1 MLAPLIAIAIF
12 IVIFAVATARDIHL
26 GILMFPAACL
36 AGVTLAGMPL
46 RDVIGGFPVGI
57 LVLLA
62 GVTYFF
68 GIAHVNGTT
77 DRVVRALLAR
87 IGKRPMLLPFVFF
100 ALSAAVAAMGSP
112 QGGFVLAPIGMP
124 VARRSGVHSAVMA
137 VAISSG
143 ISAGGFAPT
152 SLFGIV
158 SYQISRRAGID
169 VTPLTLLTVSVIVN
183 LLLVVA
189 ALAIFGRGEAG
200 APGPDSGVALDD
212 PDASPASGLSPVH
225 VLTLACMAGL
235 VLSVVA
241 CALAGL
247 EPDVGVI
254 SFVFGALLTLIAP
267 AIGGPAFQRIDW
279 STAFAVG
286 GIVTFVG
293 VLQKLGSVDLL
304 GHGAMTIGAPL
315 LAATVVCMIAGLAS
329 AFASTTGILAALVP
343 LAVPLAQS
351 GAVPGW
357 ALICALGVCASIV
370 DISPFSTTGATLIA
384 SAAEG
389 DRPRLRQL
397 LLRWGLSMIVAGPIV
412 LVPLLAMAGWW

>member
-1 MLAPLIAIAIF
+1 MLAPVIAIAIF

-137 VAISSG
+137 VAINSG

-158 SYQISRRAGID
+158 SYQISRRAGIG
-169 VTPLTLLTVSVIVN
+169 VTPLTLLTVSVVVN

-200 APGPDSGVALDD
+200 GPDAGVALDN
-212 PDASPASGLSPVH
+212 PDASSASGLSPVH

-235 VLSVVA
+235 VLSVIA

-254 SFVFGALLTLIAP
+254 AFVFGALLTLIAP

-304 GHGAMTIGAPL
+304 GHGAMTIGTPL

-397 LLRWGLSMIVAGPIV
+397 LLRWGLSMIVGGPIV

>member
-12 IVIFAVATARDIHL
+12 IVIFAVSTIRNIHL

-36 AGVTLAGMPL
+36 AGLALARMPL

-87 IGKRPMLLPFVFF
+87 IGKRPLLLPFVFF
-100 ALSAAVAAMGSP
+100 ALSAAVAPMGSP

-169 VTPLTLLTVSVIVN
+169 VTPLTLLTVSAVVN

-200 APGPDSGVALDD
+200 APGPESRVALDD
-212 PDASPASGLSPVH
+212 SDASPASGLSPVH

-235 VLSVVA
+235 VLSVIA

-254 SFVFGALLTLIAP
+254 AFVFGALLTLIVP

-304 GHGAMTIGAPL
+304 GHGAMTIGTPL

-384 SAAEG
+384 SAAEE

-412 LVPLLAMAGWW
+412 LVPLLAMAGGW

>member
-1 MLAPLIAIAIF
+1 MLAPVIAIAIF

-137 VAISSG
+137 IAINSG

-158 SYQISRRAGID
+158 SYQISRRAGIG
-169 VTPLTLLTVSVIVN
+169 VTPLTLLTVSVVVN

-200 APGPDSGVALDD
+200 GPDAGVALDN
-212 PDASPASGLSPVH
+212 PDASSASGLSSVH

-235 VLSVVA
+235 VLSVIA

-254 SFVFGALLTLIAP
+254 AFVFGALLTLVAP

-304 GHGAMTIGAPL
+304 GHGAMTIGTPL

>member
-1 MLAPLIAIAIF
+1 
-12 IVIFAVATARDIHL
+12 
-26 GILMFPAACL
+26 
-36 AGVTLAGMPL
+36 
-46 RDVIGGFPVGI
+46 
-57 LVLLA
+57 
-62 GVTYFF
+62 
-68 GIAHVNGTT
+68 
-77 DRVVRALLAR
+77 
-87 IGKRPMLLPFVFF
+87 
-100 ALSAAVAAMGSP
+100 
-112 QGGFVLAPIGMP
+112 
-124 VARRSGVHSAVMA
+124 MA
-137 VAISSG
+137 VAINSG

-158 SYQISRRAGID
+158 SYQISRRAGIG
-169 VTPLTLLTVSVIVN
+169 VTPLTLLTVSVVVN

-200 APGPDSGVALDD
+200 GPDAGVALDN
-212 PDASPASGLSPVH
+212 PDASSASGLSPVH

-235 VLSVVA
+235 VLSVIA

-254 SFVFGALLTLIAP
+254 AFVFGALLTLIAP

-304 GHGAMTIGAPL
+304 GHGAMTIGTPL

>member
-1 MLAPLIAIAIF
+1 MLAPVIAIAIF

-137 VAISSG
+137 IAINSG

-158 SYQISRRAGID
+158 SYQISRRAGIG
-169 VTPLTLLTVSVIVN
+169 VTPLTLLTVSVVVN

-200 APGPDSGVALDD
+200 GPDAGVALDN
-212 PDASPASGLSPVH
+212 PDASSASGLSSVH

-235 VLSVVA
+235 VLSVIA

-254 SFVFGALLTLIAP
+254 AFVFGALLTLVAP

-304 GHGAMTIGAPL
+304 GHGAMTIGTPL

-397 LLRWGLSMIVAGPIV
+397 LLRWGLSMIVGGPIV

>member
-1 MLAPLIAIAIF
+1 MLAPVIAIAIF

-137 VAISSG
+137 IAINSG

-158 SYQISRRAGID
+158 SYQISRRAGIG
-169 VTPLTLLTVSVIVN
+169 VTPLTLLTVSVVVN

-200 APGPDSGVALDD
+200 GPDAGVALDN
-212 PDASPASGLSPVH
+212 PDASSASGLSSVH

-235 VLSVVA
+235 VLSVIA

-254 SFVFGALLTLIAP
+254 AFVFGALLTLVAP

-279 STAFAVG
+279 PTAFAVG
-286 GIVTFVG
+286 CIVTFVG

-304 GHGAMTIGAPL
+304 GHGAMTIGTPL

-397 LLRWGLSMIVAGPIV
+397 LLRWGLSMIVGGPIV

>member
-1 MLAPLIAIAIF
+1 MLAPVIAIAIF

-46 RDVIGGFPVGI
+46 RDVISGFPVGI

-68 GIAHVNGTT
+68 GIAHANGTT

-87 IGKRPMLLPFVFF
+87 IGKRPTLLPFVFF

-137 VAISSG
+137 IAINSG

-158 SYQISRRAGID
+158 SYQISRRAGIG
-169 VTPLTLLTVSVIVN
+169 VTPLTLQTVSVVVN

-200 APGPDSGVALDD
+200 GPDAGVALDN
-212 PDASPASGLSPVH
+212 PDASSASGLSSVH

-235 VLSVVA
+235 VLSVIA

-254 SFVFGALLTLIAP
+254 AFVFGALLTLVAP

-304 GHGAMTIGAPL
+304 GHGAMTIGTPL

-397 LLRWGLSMIVAGPIV
+397 LLRWGLSMIVVGPIV

>member
-1 MLAPLIAIAIF
+1 MLAPVIAIAIF

-137 VAISSG
+137 IAINSG

-158 SYQISRRAGID
+158 SYQISRRAGIG
-169 VTPLTLLTVSVIVN
+169 VTPLTLLTVSVVVN

-200 APGPDSGVALDD
+200 GPDAGVALDN
-212 PDASPASGLSPVH
+212 PDASSASGLSSVH
-225 VLTLACMAGL
+225 VLTLPCMAGL
-235 VLSVVA
+235 VLSVIA

-254 SFVFGALLTLIAP
+254 AFVFGALLTLVAP

-304 GHGAMTIGAPL
+304 GHGAMTIGTPL

-397 LLRWGLSMIVAGPIV
+397 LLRWGLSMIVVGPIV

>member
-1 MLAPLIAIAIF
+1 MLAPVIAIAIF

-137 VAISSG
+137 IAINSG

-158 SYQISRRAGID
+158 SYQISRRAGIG
-169 VTPLTLLTVSVIVN
+169 VTPLTLLTVSVVVN

-200 APGPDSGVALDD
+200 GPDAGVALDN
-212 PDASPASGLSPVH
+212 PDASSASGLSSVH

-235 VLSVVA
+235 VLSVIA

-254 SFVFGALLTLIAP
+254 AFVFGALLTLVAP

-304 GHGAMTIGAPL
+304 GHGAMTIGTPL

-397 LLRWGLSMIVAGPIV
+397 LLRWGLSMIVVGPIV

>member
-1 MLAPLIAIAIF
+1 MLAPVIAIAIF

-87 IGKRPMLLPFVFF
+87 IGKRPTLLPFVFF

-137 VAISSG
+137 IAINSG

-158 SYQISRRAGID
+158 SYQISRRAGIG
-169 VTPLTLLTVSVIVN
+169 VTPLTLLTVSVVVN

-200 APGPDSGVALDD
+200 GPDAGVALDN
-212 PDASPASGLSPVH
+212 PDASSASGLSSVH

-235 VLSVVA
+235 VLSVIA

-254 SFVFGALLTLIAP
+254 AFVFGALLTLVAP

-304 GHGAMTIGAPL
+304 GHGAMTIGTPL

-397 LLRWGLSMIVAGPIV
+397 LLRWGLSMIVVGPIV

>member
-1 MLAPLIAIAIF
+1 MLAPVIAIAIF

-137 VAISSG
+137 VAINSG

-158 SYQISRRAGID
+158 SYQISRRAGIGL
-169 VTPLTLLTVSVIVN
+169 TPLTLLTVSVVVN

-200 APGPDSGVALDD
+200 GPDAGGALDN
-212 PDASPASGLSPVH
+212 PDASSASGLSPVH

-235 VLSVVA
+235 VLSVIA

-254 SFVFGALLTLIAP
+254 AFVFGALLTLIAP

-304 GHGAMTIGAPL
+304 GHGAMTIGTPL